1 MSAPARS
8 RRIGDF
14 EVIAVGDGILN
25 SGLGSLIGVEPAEVE
40 RLAGISLKTVLP
52 LQVTS
57 FVVRHNGK
65 LALIDAGSG
74 NSMGPTLGKLPEN
87 LRAAGIAPERIDHV
101 LLTHIHPDHSNG
113 LIDADGKAVFANAE
127 IVVSEA
133 DAKFWLETDPE
144 TEQNEFRQRNM
155 RAARR
160 AFAPYGER
168 VRRVVSGEALPGLSA
183 HPQPGHTLGHTGWLV
198 ASRGQS
204 LLVWGDIVHVSKVQ
218 FARPEAAVSFDL
230 DPEQARKS
238 RARVFDW
245 VATDRIEVAGAHL
258 DLPSFGTVTRKGTG
272 FAFEASA

>member
-1 MSAPARS
+1 MSAPRS

-25 SGLGSLIGVEPAEVE
+25 SGLGSLIGIAPAEVE
-40 RLAGISLKTVLP
+40 SLAGISLKTVLP

-57 FVVRHNGK
+57 FVVRHDGK

-74 NSMGPTLGKLPEN
+74 NSMGPTLGKLPDN
-87 LRAAGIAPERIDHV
+87 LRAAGIAPEHIDHV

-113 LIDADGKAVFANAE
+113 LVDADGNAVFPRAE
-127 IVVSEA
+127 VIVSDA
-133 DAKFWLETDPE
+133 DAKFWLESDPD
-144 TEQNEFRQRNM
+144 TEQNDFRQRNM

-168 VRRVVSGEALPGLSA
+168 VRRITGGEVLPGLSA
-183 HPQPGHTLGHTGWLV
+183 YPQPGHTLGHTGWLV
-198 ASRGQS
+198 SSRGCS
-204 LLVWGDIVHVSKVQ
+204 LLVWGDIVHVGKVQ
-218 FARPEAAVSFDL
+218 FARPEASVSFDL
-230 DPEQARKS
+230 DPEQAHKS

-258 DLPSFGTVTRKGTG
+258 DLPSFGTVRRQGTG
-272 FAFEASA
+272 YAFDPAA